1 MEMMIRFLYL
11 SIIFF
16 LIAWVVIAEE
26 ITTGNLLPN
35 GSASPSNYQSV
46 DSSIP
51 NVTTN
56 GFTVEG
62 NIRDW
67 GQELETTG
75 TGNINYTG
83 SLIDIITNGDTTT
96 QQKLNNG
103 ITLDS
108 TTIVQN
114 CEFVGSN
121 WQCGQA
127 TQGQDTYTTKIK
139 ILDSDGNVLAEV
151 NQVRNND
158 AGYGN
163 NAFKYEDQVIYTG
176 SGSNQFYWEWEGVD
190 VGYDTYGTNLGGP
203 NLLGAKLTMT
213 YDNEVLDEE
222 IIEEIG
228 EIIEQFEEWEQFFED
243 PQIIEEIL
251 PIPLVIEE
259 LLPILEEEEFFEVL
273 ETQQTLEEE
282 FEEVEILNVL
292 EEEVN
297 EENISQPENKET
309 NTAMSV
315 QEESISEESNEGSQ
329 TASTGSPEE
338 SPKLVDQ
345 EKGDD
350 LDQNVNDDPKVKVN
364 INMQNIEK
372 QVAKTVKAI
381 DQQLAVTNILGAQLI
396 EKDQVDLSSYYKE
409 YTDPRIIYPNKSYED
424 LIDLDQYNTTIYGDN
439 RMIKVA
445 MNDPLYKYQE
455 SIRQA
460 RLKRVILEQ
469 ELRKLQG
476 R

>member
-75 TGNINYTG
+75 TGSINYSG

-108 TTIVQN
+108 TTIV
-114 CEFVGSN
+114 
-121 WQCGQA
+121 
-127 TQGQDTYTTKIK
+127 
-139 ILDSDGNVLAEV
+139 
-151 NQVRNND
+151 
-158 AGYGN
+158 
-163 NAFKYEDQVIYTG
+163 
-176 SGSNQFYWEWEGVD
+176 
-190 VGYDTYGTNLGGP
+190 
-203 NLLGAKLTMT
+203 
-213 YDNEVLDEE
+213 
-222 IIEEIG
+222 
-228 EIIEQFEEWEQFFED
+228 EQFFED

-315 QEESISEESNEGSQ
+315 QEESISEKSNEGSQ

-409 YTDPRIIYPNKSYED
+409 YTDPRIIYPNRSYED